1 MIPDK
6 TKVVL
11 ALRAALAA
19 ELAAVESIAATT
31 RDEVG
36 SDETRQEGKYDT
48 RSTEASYLA
57 RGQAWRIDA
66 LRRLVSWFDLIR
78 PQPMECVQ
86 LGALVALD
94 GPRQDLIFVAPVG
107 GASAAV
113 DGHRVRVISP
123 AAPLYQA
130 MADLEAGDE
139 FDVETPRGRVSWEI
153 VYVA

>member
-6 TKVVL
+6 TKVLL
-11 ALRAALAA
+11 ALRESLGA

-66 LRRLVSWFDLIR
+66 LRRLVSWFKLVR
-78 PQPMECVQ
+78 PQPMEHVQ
-86 LGALVALD
+86 VGALVALD
-94 GPRQDLIFVAPVG
+94 GPRRDLVFVAPVG
-107 GASAAV
+107 GASADV

-123 AAPLYQA
+123 SAPLYQA
-130 MADLEAGDE
+130 MAELEAGDG
-139 FDVETPRGRVSWEI
+139 FDVQTPRGTVSWEI